1 MWDDIQ
7 AAIPLGFLLSFM
19 IGPVF
24 FVLLETSAIKGF
36 RAALVFDLGVIIA
49 DALFLTI
56 AYFSSFQLLE
66 NLSNQP
72 GLYVFGGV
80 ILLVYGIT
88 TFFKRATKKS
98 DTNIKANKNDYL
110 SLMIKGFLLNFINI
124 GVLVFWLGI
133 IIVVGPSLDN
143 EPRRIVVFFSAMI
156 GAYFVTD
163 IFKILL
169 AKQLKR
175 KLTPKRIFL
184 IKKGLGIILII
195 CGLVLIVKGFLPKD
209 RFNIEDGIERID
221 LGYSDAVPDESKRI
235 LILGGLS
242 YKLGKNPNY

>member
-1 MWDDIQ
+1 MIEDVQ

-24 FVLLETSAIKGF
+24 FVLLETSATKGF
-36 RAALVFDLGVIIA
+36 RAALAFDSGVIVA
-49 DALFLTI
+49 DILFLFI

-80 ILLVYGIT
+80 ILLIYGIN
-88 TFFKRATKKS
+88 TFFKKPSKKS
-98 DTNIKANKNDYL
+98 VSRIRSSKSDYL
-110 SLMIKGFLLNFINI
+110 SLAIKGFLLNFINI

-143 EPRRIVVFFSAMI
+143 DPERILVFFSAMV

-163 IFKILL
+163 ILKIFL
-169 AKQLKR
+169 AKRLKR
-175 KLTPKRIFL
+175 KLTLRRIYRV
-184 IKKGLGIILII
+184 KKLLGIILMV
-195 CGLVLIVKGFLPKD
+195 CGAILIVKGFLPKD
-209 RFNIEDGIERID
+209 KFDIEKGIENIE
-221 LGYSDAVPDESKRI
+221 LGHFVAPS
-235 LILGGLS
+235 
-242 YKLGKNPNY
+242 

>member
-1 MWDDIQ
+1 MLDDIQ

-24 FVLLETSAIKGF
+24 FVLLETSAVKGF
-36 RAALVFDLGVIIA
+36 RAALVFDLGVILA
-49 DALFLTI
+49 DMIFLTV

-88 TFFKRATKKS
+88 TYFKTEIKKDKPALRTKK
-98 DTNIKANKNDYL
+98 NGYL
-110 SLMIKGFLLNFINI
+110 SLFIKGFLLNFINI

-133 IIVVGPSLDN
+133 IIVVGPSLNNDPN
-143 EPRRIVVFFSAMI
+143 RIIVFFATMLT
-156 GAYFVTD
+156 AYLTTD

-175 KLTPKRIFL
+175 KLTYKRISQV
-184 IKKGLGIILII
+184 KKGLGIILII
-195 CGLVLIVKGFLPKD
+195 CGLVLITKGFLPKD
-209 RFNIEDGIERID
+209 KFNIEKGIEQIEHIR
-221 LGYSDAVPDESKRI
+221 E
-235 LILGGLS
+235 
-242 YKLGKNPNY
+242 